1 VSEGFI
7 IGVCSLHDVF
17 QDMVSEALTVYGR
30 VLHGFLAEEFA
41 QLMEKLAISDSVG
54 ANEDGY
60 VM

>member
-7 IGVCSLHDVF
+7 LGVCSLHDVF

-41 QLMEKLAISDSVG
+41 
-54 ANEDGY
+54 
-60 VM
+60 